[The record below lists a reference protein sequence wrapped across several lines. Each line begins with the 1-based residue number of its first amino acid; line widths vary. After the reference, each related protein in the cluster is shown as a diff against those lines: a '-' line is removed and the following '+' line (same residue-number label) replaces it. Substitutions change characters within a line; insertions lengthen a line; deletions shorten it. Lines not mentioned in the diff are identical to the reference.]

1 MGWSGEDKRGGRG
14 GGGGI
19 FIFFH
24 KNHIFVDNDSWLTTK
39 FCCSGAQEYI
49 LGIGLRAVITLSG
62 TTWAPNSF
70 IPLVTSHWKQ
80 NESF

>member
-1 MGWSGEDKRGGRG
+1 MGGSGEYKRRG
-14 GGGGI
+14 VFYLF
-19 FIFFH
+19 FII
-24 KNHIFVDNDSWLTTK
+24 KIIIFVDNNSWLTTK
-39 FCCSGAQEYI
+39 FCCRGAQEYI

-80 NESF
+80 NEVFN